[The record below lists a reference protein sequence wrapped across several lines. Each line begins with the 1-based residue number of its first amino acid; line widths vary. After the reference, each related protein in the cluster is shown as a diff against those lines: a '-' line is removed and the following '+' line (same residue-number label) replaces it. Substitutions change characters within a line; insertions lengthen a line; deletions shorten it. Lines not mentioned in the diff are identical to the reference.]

1 MQNGMFEGLDFL
13 KTNFTGYMMCYSSRK
28 TTDRFIMLDKK
39 NKNRIIE
46 KANEGMKYF

>member
-1 MQNGMFEGLDFL
+1 MRNGLFDGLDFL

-28 TTDRFIMLDKK
+28 TADRYILLDKK
-39 NKNRIIE
+39 NKKRIIE